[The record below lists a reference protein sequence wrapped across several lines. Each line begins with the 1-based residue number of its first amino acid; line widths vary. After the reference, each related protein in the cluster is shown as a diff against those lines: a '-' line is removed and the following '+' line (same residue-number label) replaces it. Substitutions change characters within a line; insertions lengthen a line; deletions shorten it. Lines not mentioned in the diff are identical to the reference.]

1 MTHVF
6 ITYKTKMSVLATLF
20 LLLLPLCAIAEPKTD
35 EGFTTTK
42 VEADVWQRTETA
54 FANVKARQQ
63 AVIGLP
69 FSARITA
76 LMAEP
81 GARVN
86 KDDILA
92 NFDAPQL
99 RQHLALWHQ
108 KRIEFSLAKKR
119 LNVLRQSE
127 KSHTVTRREVTL
139 GEIAVAQAEG
149 EARMSWETLASDLDL
164 LNIAANAKDL
174 EQKIE
179 KAGVGSLMAEL
190 GQLRAPFSGLVTKR
204 WSAIGE
210 QLAANKPILE
220 LEALDRVYVDV
231 GVTEDQLAFWKTGE
245 TSWKTDHQSGALTA
259 LDGLPLYDQDS
270 GLWQIRFEAENPE
283 LSLRDDAWIET
294 QHKGEPQSVYWVPAS
309 AIVARKG
316 KTWCIVQTKD
326 GKAGAVAVRV
336 GSADIKSRIPVLSG
350 LKEGDM
356 VVTKG
361 AYELL
366 YRDINELIRFVD

>member
-1 MTHVF
+1 M
-6 ITYKTKMSVLATLF
+6 
-20 LLLLPLCAIAEPKTD
+20 
-35 EGFTTTK
+35 
-42 VEADVWQRTETA
+42 
-54 FANVKARQQ
+54 
-63 AVIGLP
+63 
-69 FSARITA
+69 
-76 LMAEP
+76 
-81 GARVN
+81 
-86 KDDILA
+86 
-92 NFDAPQL
+92 
-99 RQHLALWHQ
+99 
-108 KRIEFSLAKKR
+108 
-119 LNVLRQSE
+119 LRQSE

-139 GEIAVAQAEG
+139 GEIAVAKTEG

-220 LEALDRVYVDV
+220 LEALERVYVDV
-231 GVTEDQLAFWKTGE
+231 GITEDQLAFWKDGE
-245 TSWKTDHQSGALTA
+245 TRWKTDHQSGALTA
-259 LDGLPLYDQDS
+259 LDGVPLYDQDS

-283 LSLRDDAWIET
+283 FSLRDNAWIEA

-309 AIVARKG
+309 AIVARNG
-316 KTWCIVQTKD
+316 KSWCIVQAKD

-336 GSADIKSRIPVLSG
+336 GSADIKTRIPVLSG
-350 LKEGDM
+350 LKEGDL

-366 YRDINELIRFVD
+366 YRDIKELIRFVD

>member
-6 ITYKTKMSVLATLF
+6 FSNKSRVSFLAVLF
-20 LLLLPLCAIAEPKTD
+20 LCLLPLSAIAGPKTD
-35 EGFTTTK
+35 ENFVTTK
-42 VEADVWQRTETA
+42 VVAGTWQRTQTA

-69 FSARITA
+69 FSARITV

-81 GARVN
+81 GARV
-86 KDDILA
+86 KKGDVLA

-108 KRIEFSLAKKR
+108 KRIEFSLATKR
-119 LNVLRQSE
+119 LQVLRQSE

-149 EARMSWETLASDLDL
+149 EARMAWETLASDLDL
-164 LNIAANAKDL
+164 LNIVANAKDL
-174 EQKIE
+174 EQKMA

-210 QLAANKPILE
+210 QLASNKPILE

-231 GVTEDQLAFWKTGE
+231 GVTEAQLAFWKNGE
-245 TSWKTDHQSGALTA
+245 TSWKTDHQSGALKA
-259 LDGLPLYDQDS
+259 LDGVPLYDQDS

-283 LSLRDDAWIET
+283 LSLRDNAWVEA

-309 AIVARKG
+309 AIVARNG
-316 KTWCIVQTKD
+316 KTWCIVQAKD
-326 GKAGAVAVRV
+326 GKAGAVSVRA
-336 GSADIKSRIPVLSG
+336 GSADGKGRIPVLSG
-350 LKEGDM
+350 LKEGDL
-356 VVTKG
+356 VVTQG

-366 YRDINELIRFVD
+366 YRDIKELIRFVD